1 MLLSGRWHPNLKR
14 LHQVKFD
21 IDAHIN
27 CIKDRVK
34 IFGADRPVRRISA
47 FLTGETNFLAAFQCR
62 RGANMGPPL
71 TNLRCFPAAQIVSRR
86 CGNMPWTR

>member
-62 RGANMGPPL
+62 RGANMGHL
-71 TNLRCFPAAQIVSRR
+71 SRIYVAFPQ
-86 CGNMPWTR
+86 PKL